1 MNKGKWTIFLLCLL
15 CLACQKNDTDAIPE
29 SALGAPVITGYKLID
44 INGQAAG
51 MVGTPN
57 GKEEANK
64 GSDTYRLR
72 IFPIPALNFVG
83 VRLSFPR
90 EGLEKKVW
98 IKQGRLED
106 KALDQYKLG
115 MYNPE
120 AGTTIFQATTTEDFL
135 NIDASAFPGG
145 YYRLYVSSG
154 DIELYENI
162 VIQK

>member
-1 MNKGKWTIFLLCLL
+1 MLCLL
-15 CLACQKNDTDAIPE
+15 SLACNKSDTAVVPE
-29 SALGAPVITGYKLID
+29 SLLEAPVITGYKLID

-51 MVGTPN
+51 AVGRPN
-57 GKEEANK
+57 GKAEASK
-64 GSDTYRLR
+64 DSETYRLR

-83 VRLSFPR
+83 VSLQFPK

-120 AGTTIFQATTTEDFL
+120 AGTTIFQRTTTEDFL
-135 NIDASAFPGG
+135 NIDASSFSPG
-145 YYRLYVSSG
+145 YYRLYVSS
-154 DIELYENI
+154 DDLELYENI